1 MGCDCRVYLPD
12 NARLRDIQ
20 DVMGALL
27 GFKKEKNELSSG
39 SWAAKIEG
47 VKIENGGSVPEMLIL
62 TGKVPDGPAKVAR
75 GDNGEGFMAFWHWEG
90 TPGFHQLS
98 VKSTSFWITV
108 GKKLVDFFGGYVDF
122 NDCDNKEKDYKKKV
136 KTKNEN
142 SPEDGK
148 PWEKFQER
156 IMAVK
161 PITTAE
167 FNANLKHAAYNV

>member
-20 DVMGALL
+20 DVMGALM
-27 GFKKEKNELSSG
+27 GFKKEKQELSGGWRAKVKGVKAENSG
-39 SWAAKIEG
+39 SG
-47 VKIENGGSVPEMLIL
+47 TVEMLIL
-62 TGKVPDGPAKVAR
+62 SGTLPDGPAKIAR
-75 GDNGEGFMAFWHWEG
+75 RENGEGFMAFWHWEG
-90 TPGFHQLS
+90 HPGFHQLS

-136 KTKNEN
+136 KTKSQN

-156 IMAVK
+156 IMAVE
-161 PITTAE
+161 PITLAE
-167 FNANLKHAAYNV
+167 FNANIKHAAYEV